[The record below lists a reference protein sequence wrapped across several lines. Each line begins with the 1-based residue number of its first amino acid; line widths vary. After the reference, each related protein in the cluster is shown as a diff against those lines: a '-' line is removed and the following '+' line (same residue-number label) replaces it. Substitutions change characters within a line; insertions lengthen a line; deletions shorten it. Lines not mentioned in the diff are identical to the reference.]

1 MGGVDHVLMPKMV
14 TWSVSSY
21 IYGMLRLKFLI
32 MSRCRKRNESG
43 LRKICDDTYR
53 NGFLGSLAI
62 LPETNM
68 QVIPYIDMPCI
79 EII

>member
-1 MGGVDHVLMPKMV
+1 
-14 TWSVSSY
+14 
-21 IYGMLRLKFLI
+21 

-53 NGFLGSLAI
+53 NGFLGSLVI
-62 LPETNM
+62 LLETNM